1 MEIQIFTIYILYN
14 KNLILST
21 SWKLFS
27 KDGLPTNCFA
37 PCAAGVEPDQ
47 LEDSNLAAQLW
58 TTIAR
63 SFLARAVR
71 LELTWVLTDGFG
83 DRCNRRYAKPV

>member
-14 KNLILST
+14 KNLILSIK
-21 SWKLFS
+21 WKLFL

-58 TTIAR
+58 ATVAQLLI
-63 SFLARAVR
+63 
-71 LELTWVLTDGFG
+71 
-83 DRCNRRYAKPV
+83 N